1 MQDDVMKA
9 VAFFEHG
16 PVDVLRYIGDFPEP
30 VAGKDEAIIDVKY
43 CGINHLD
50 IWTRQGIGSATG
62 KKIRLPHISGCDIV
76 GTMVSNGERVMIYPG
91 VFCGKCLYCT
101 GSYNNA
107 PITGRRTR
115 EKGRRKNNNTGGD
128 NNKRENLC
136 NQFAIIG
143 GFSDYNGGYAERV
156 AVPKKNIIRLPDDLK
171 DETAATLAVSYLTAW
186 NMLQTNGARR
196 KKKILVYGASSGVG
210 MATIQL
216 ANALGATVITTVSGS
231 LKYDFAKKIG
241 AHHIIDRTRRN
252 IIDEIK
258 KIVPAGVDI
267 VVDHVGAETWA
278 TSIAA
283 LRQGGRMAVCGMT
296 SGNEAVVPVRTFYT
310 KQIVMVGS
318 LLGTL
323 AQLKE
328 LINFLIRKK
337 IQPVIDSVF
346 PLQSAKEAQKKMEAG
361 MHAGKILLKL

>member
-1 MQDDVMKA
+1 MKA

-16 PVDVLRYIGDFPEP
+16 PVDVLQYQEDFPDP
-30 VAGKDEAIIDVKY
+30 VASKDEVIMDIKY

-50 IWTRQGIGSATG
+50 IWTRQGIGAVG
-62 KKIRLPHISGCDIV
+62 KKIRLPHICGCDIV
-76 GTMVSNGERVMIYPG
+76 GTTTAIKGQRVMIYPG
-91 VFCGKCLYCT
+91 VSCGKCEYCT
-101 GSYNNA
+101 S
-107 PITGRRTR
+107 TGTRRTTTR
-115 EKGRRKNNNTGGD
+115 RRSRRKDNNNG

-136 NQFAIIG
+136 SQFAIIG

-156 AVPKKNIIRLPDDLK
+156 AVPEKNIIRLPSALK
-171 DETAATLAVSYLTAW
+171 DEAAATLAVSYLTAW
-186 NMLQTNGARR
+186 NMLQTNGVSR
-196 KKKILVYGASSGVG
+196 KKKILIYGASSGVG

-216 ANALGATVITTVSGS
+216 AEALGATVITTVSGNS
-231 LKYDFAKKIG
+231 KHDFAKKLG
-241 AHHIIDRTRRN
+241 AHHIIDRTRQD
-252 IIDEIK
+252 IAEEVK

-267 VVDHVGAETWA
+267 VIDHVGAATWA

-296 SGNEAVVPVRTFYT
+296 SGNEATVPVRMFYT

-318 LLGTL
+318 LLGTR
-323 AQLKE
+323 AQLQG
-328 LINFLIRKK
+328 LINFIIRKK

-346 PLQSAKEAQKKMEAG
+346 PLQGAKEAQKKMEAG